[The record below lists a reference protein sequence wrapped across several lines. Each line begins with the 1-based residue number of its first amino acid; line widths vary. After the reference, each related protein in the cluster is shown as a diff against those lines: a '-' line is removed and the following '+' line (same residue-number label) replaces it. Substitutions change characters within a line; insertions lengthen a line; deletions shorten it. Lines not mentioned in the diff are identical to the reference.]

1 MEYIWKDY
9 YSVGIEEIDT
19 QHRMFFAIINRLEEI
34 AQPGAKRE
42 EVVRALT
49 NLTSYANYH
58 FAEEEKYFKIIR
70 YKRASVHIAM
80 HNRFKGTLNAFIE
93 RLEADDPSLPMGMA
107 EFARNWLHSHLMK
120 GDRDFAVEYTK
131 YRAGITQQVKMS
143 R

>member
-120 GDRDFAVEYTK
+120 EDRDFAVEYTK
-131 YRAGITQQVKMS
+131 YRAGITQQVKVS